1 MGLLWIG
8 FKILEKKDSAKQGV
22 SGSIQICNSA
32 VPLFKLTGLAK
43 SNFTFQVGCPGCSEG
58 HPGWVIKRICNP
70 PTHGSRPKH
79 HFQRSFL
86 ILGCPGCSEGHPGCV
101 ILRICNPPTRGSQ
114 PKQHFQRPLSDSK
127 KIAAAA
133 YQILGCHRCPSE
145 HQVS

>member
-1 MGLLWIG
+1 LESEGFEMGLLWIG

-22 SGSIQICNSA
+22 SGLFQIWNSA

-79 HFQRSFL
+79 HFQR
-86 ILGCPGCSEGHPGCV
+86 P
-101 ILRICNPPTRGSQ
+101 
-114 PKQHFQRPLSDSK
+114 HFDPQ

-133 YQILGCHRCPSE
+133 YQILGCLRCSSE
-145 HQVS
+145 HQSS